1 MLGGLLTQYLDW
13 RWTLYVNDILA
24 VAALAGAIVFI
35 RSSVP
40 AARPRL
46 DVPGVVLVAGGLFS
60 IVFGFAN
67 AETHSWGNP
76 MTWSFLAAG
85 AALLA
90 AFFGWQARAAH
101 PLLPL
106 RVLANRDRGA
116 ALATVLIASAGLFG
130 VFLFLTYYLQGTLG
144 YSPVTNG
151 VAFLPM
157 VGVLMVIAQLATTW
171 LVPRLGPKLVVLAGM
186 LLAAAGMAWLTRL
199 GLHSTYAAHVL
210 PPLLLIG
217 AGLGL
222 SMPAAMSLATLGV
235 QASDQGVASAAIN
248 TTQQVGGA
256 VSTALL
262 NTLAAIAAAGY
273 ALSHPAGPLVRANAA
288 LHGYATAY
296 WWGRRLLRRR
306 RAHHGAAVPPQAR
319 EPARSR
325 PRRPRPGRAGPHPTR
340 RARAR

>member
-1 MLGGLLTQYLDW
+1 
-13 RWTLYVNDILA
+13 
-24 VAALAGAIVFI
+24 
-35 RSSVP
+35 
-40 AARPRL
+40 
-46 DVPGVVLVAGGLFS
+46 
-60 IVFGFAN
+60 
-67 AETHSWGNP
+67 
-76 MTWSFLAAG
+76 MTWGFLAAG

-171 LVPRLGPKLVVLAGM
+171 LVPRLGPKLVVPAGM

-199 GLHSTYAAHVL
+199 GLHSSYATHVL

-222 SMPAAMSLATLGV
+222 SMPGAMSLATLGV

-262 NTLAAIAAAGY
+262 NTLAASAAAGY
-273 ALSHPAGPLVRANAA
+273 ALSHPAGPLVRANAT

-296 WWGRRLLRRR
+296 WWAAAFFAAGALITALLFRRR
-306 RAHHGAAVPPQAR
+306 HASQPAAAHAAPVP
-319 EPARSR
+319 
-325 PRRPRPGRAGPHPTR
+325 AGPTPTQPAAPAPAGIPLTATATATDAGSAAIRGRVPDGASAPVR
-340 RARAR
+340 R